1 MVKQV
6 IPKGQSFSDGTYLY
20 KCPCYANPCKLCF
33 DSNETAII
41 NSLKTARGQQYYGNL
56 KAYLAI
62 KGQAIISTAKSI
74 KEKNN
79 GKFTMTNITQLAD
92 TLNFPRKRIKSLIE
106 YLEECGFIKTGTYD
120 RLKISINWQPTKM

>member
-33 DSNETAII
+33 DGNETAII
-41 NSLKTARGQQYYGNL
+41 NSLKTARGQRYYGNL
-56 KAYLAI
+56 SAYWVI
-62 KGQAIISTAKSI
+62 KGQIIISTARSI

-79 GKFTMTNITQLAD
+79 GKFTMTNTTELAD
-92 TLNFPRKRIKSLIE
+92 ILGFPRTRIKSLIE
-106 YLEECGFIKTGTYD
+106 YLEECGFIRPGTYD
-120 RLKISINWQPTKM
+120 KLKISINWQPMKM

>member
-1 MVKQV
+1 MSTQI
-6 IPKGQSFSDGTYLY
+6 IPKEQSFPDGTYLY
-20 KCPCYANPCKLCF
+20 KCPCYVNPCNLCF
-33 DSNETAII
+33 DGNETAII
-41 NSLKTARGQQYYGNL
+41 NSLKTAKGQRYHGNL

-92 TLNFPRKRIKSLIE
+92 ILGFPRKRIKSLIE
-106 YLEECGFIKTGTYD
+106 YLEECGFIKAGTYD
-120 RLKISINWQPTKM
+120 KLKISINWQPMKM

>member
-1 MVKQV
+1 MSTQI
-6 IPKGQSFSDGTYLY
+6 IPKGQSFPDGTYLY
-20 KCPCYANPCKLCF
+20 KCPCYVNPCNLCF
-33 DSNETAII
+33 DGNETAII
-41 NSLKTARGQQYYGNL
+41 NSLKTARGRRYYGNL

-79 GKFTMTNITQLAD
+79 NKFTMTNITELAD
-92 TLNFPRKRIKSLIE
+92 TVGFPRSRIKSLIE

>member
-79 GKFTMTNITQLAD
+79 GKFTMTNITY
-92 TLNFPRKRIKSLIE
+92 IKDQEKPS
-106 YLEECGFIKTGTYD
+106 
-120 RLKISINWQPTKM
+120 

>member
-1 MVKQV
+1 MTTKI
-6 IPKGQSFSDGTYLY
+6 IPKGQSLPDGTYLY
-20 KCPCYANPCKLCF
+20 KCPCYVNPCNLCF
-33 DSNETAII
+33 DGNETAII
-41 NSLKTARGQQYYGNL
+41 NSLKTAKGQRYHGNL
-56 KAYLAI
+56 KAYLTI

-92 TLNFPRKRIKSLIE
+92 TLGFPRKQIKSLIE

-120 RLKISINWQPTKM
+120 KLKISINWQPTKM